1 MKEAALLVEAKLRAL
16 RFFLRQ
22 GREAAAEAALRR
34 SQDEDQ
40 GSQLTIG
47 VGRLKC
53 EKTSSCLRSEAVIQS
68 HEAVR
73 HVRNFMIAVIRNYLS
88 NEAVA
93 RDLDSTARGHSLKS
107 HSVEAATCLVQSSGQ
122 IQRGQAQG
130 NDNNE

>member
-22 GREAAAEAALRR
+22 GTAAEAALRR
-34 SQDEDQ
+34 SQDDEDQ

-47 VGRLKC
+47 DGRLKC

-73 HVRNFMIAVIRNYLS
+73 HVRNFMIAVIRNCLS
-88 NEAVA
+88 DEAVA
-93 RDLDSTARGHSLKS
+93 RDLDSTAGGHSLKS

-122 IQRGQAQG
+122 IQHGQAQG
-130 NDNNE
+130 NDNN